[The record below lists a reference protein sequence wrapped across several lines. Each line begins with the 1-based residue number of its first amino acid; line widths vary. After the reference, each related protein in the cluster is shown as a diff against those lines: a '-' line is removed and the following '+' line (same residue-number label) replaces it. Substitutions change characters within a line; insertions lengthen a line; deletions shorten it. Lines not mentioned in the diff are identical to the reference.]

1 MLINFQ
7 IKNFCSYKMNAE
19 LSFVSNA
26 KIKNNKDHEVK
37 LKKINVLKNCALYG
51 ANASGKSNIIKALSF
66 MKKMVLNKSDYMDF
80 SFKGNENTPT
90 TFTIVFSNNENI
102 YEYSFSLLNKKNL
115 FDNYKIVKESLHKIY
130 NNKSELFFNLEQDKN
145 VFSKK
150 FLKITYFKAYI
161 SGYKRINNQLFLAYI
176 SDVDKTIDNE
186 EINTAI
192 RCTYNFFKEELVI
205 LSNDN
210 NFNLV
215 NLTNLDNLSL
225 YLKKFD
231 TGIEY
236 LDFINCSF
244 DEINESVNNEILNKY
259 IIEARQNNQK
269 SFCIFNKDK
278 LFCIDLENNV
288 FKKLVCKHRNI
299 NNVFNLGN
307 ESEGTVRIIF
317 LISMLFED
325 SLKDKVYVID
335 EIERSIHP
343 LLSPKLILE
352 FQNLN
357 KNNHKQLLFTT
368 HLVSLMDEVL
378 RRDEIYFCSKN
389 KYGISSIESLLEYAS
404 RLDPNI
410 SKKYLEG
417 RFGAIPNLM
426 VDL

>member
-1 MLINFQ
+1 M
-7 IKNFCSYKMNAE
+7 
-19 LSFVSNA
+19 
-26 KIKNNKDHEVK
+26 
-37 LKKINVLKNCALYG
+37 
-51 ANASGKSNIIKALSF
+51 
-66 MKKMVLNKSDYMDF
+66 
-80 SFKGNENTPT
+80 
-90 TFTIVFSNNENI
+90 
-102 YEYSFSLLNKKNL
+102 
-115 FDNYKIVKESLHKIY
+115 
-130 NNKSELFFNLEQDKN
+130 
-145 VFSKK
+145 
-150 FLKITYFKAYI
+150 
-161 SGYKRINNQLFLAYI
+161 
-176 SDVDKTIDNE
+176 
-186 EINTAI
+186 
-192 RCTYNFFKEELVI
+192 
-205 LSNDN
+205 
-210 NFNLV
+210 
-215 NLTNLDNLSL
+215 
-225 YLKKFD
+225 
-231 TGIEY
+231 
-236 LDFINCSF
+236 
-244 DEINESVNNEILNKY
+244 
-259 IIEARQNNQK
+259 
-269 SFCIFNKDK
+269 
-278 LFCIDLENNV
+278 
-288 FKKLVCKHRNI
+288 CKHRNI